1 MCPGSVVQPF
11 CEEYICCY
19 FVLSQSL
26 DVAERPSGNGI
37 SKCGNRSSI
46 FLTSMGHRH
55 SMRFWPLS
63 TGTFG
68 QVHKA
73 ISRANGEVS

>member
-26 DVAERPSGNGI
+26 DVAERSV
-37 SKCGNRSSI
+37 
-46 FLTSMGHRH
+46 LLVTE
-55 SMRFWPLS
+55 L
-63 TGTFG
+63 
-68 QVHKA
+68 
-73 ISRANGEVS
+73 ANAEIAHQYF